1 MKRTLLLGAGLLA
14 TFAFL
19 PGDSSAQTGPAPGLK
34 PQARTYD
41 IILNDT
47 GNDVIHRLANL
58 NQDLD
63 FNDAGETIFHYH
75 AGIASGPATTNPSCV
90 AVDTRGHVFISDTT
104 GDVILRTID
113 YTGDG
118 SAHAAAP
125 VEWQVWLDAT
135 NASGIPLPTMNEFA
149 IDANG
154 VIWGTNAGVSANP
167 ADFVWRAED
176 LNGDNDAQ
184 DAGELTIAYDS
195 ATGPFNIQI
204 PFAIL
209 LDPGLTASLWVSDFY
224 STPAL
229 YRMTD
234 GNNDGDFMDPGEVF
248 SVYTGTL
255 PGQPGFA
262 YPETLAV
269 APNGDLYVYCAGT
282 MKKFIRLRDANVDLD
297 FDDAGE
303 SWLYC
308 DKTGVFGAANN
319 APNVSWGLEIDEN
332 GRAVWGEVSAGDWV
346 IVTEDLNG
354 DGDAQDAG
362 EGQIVWDSSAA
373 IGSTSSPRALCLLP
387 TPLLSAPAAVS
398 INTTWNLDFKGAD
411 SDAYQLLVG
420 LTPLGYN
427 LPLPPYGYL
436 THDLVLLTGAATL
449 DGNGDAQWVLPA
461 PASLLGL
468 TVYFTQAA
476 GKLPYRYYLSNG
488 IAVTFVP

>member
-1 MKRTLLLGAGLLA
+1 MKRTLLLGAGFLA
-14 TFAFL
+14 TLALL
-19 PGDSSAQTGPAPGLK
+19 PDDSTAQTGPAPGLK
-34 PQARTYD
+34 PQARTFD
-41 IILNDT
+41 IILNDS

-63 FNDAGETIFHYH
+63 FNGAGETIFHYH
-75 AGIASGPATTNPSCV
+75 AGIAGGPATGNPSCV
-90 AVDTRGHVFISDTT
+90 AVDARGHVFIADTT
-104 GDVILRTID
+104 GDVIVRTID

-118 SAHAAAP
+118 SAHATTP

-154 VIWGTNAGVSANP
+154 VVWGTNAGAGTTP

-195 ATGPFNIQI
+195 ATGPFNIQV
-204 PFAIL
+204 PFCIL

-224 STPAL
+224 STPGF

-234 GNNDGDFMDPGEVF
+234 GNNDGDFMDPGEVI
-248 SVYTGTL
+248 VAYTGTQ

-262 YPETLAV
+262 FPASLGV
-269 APNGDLYVYCAGT
+269 GPDGDIYVYCAGT
-282 MKKFIRLRDANVDLD
+282 FRKILRLSDSNADGD
-297 FDDAGE
+297 FEDAGE
-303 SWLYC
+303 SWIYA
-308 DKTGVFGAANN
+308 DNTGVFGATHLV
-319 APNVSWGLEIDEN
+319 PYIGYGMEVDEN
-332 GRAVWGEVSAGDWV
+332 GRLFYNESSKGDWV
-346 IVTEDLNG
+346 IMNQDLNG
-354 DGDAQDAG
+354 DLDAQDAG
-362 EGQIVWDSSAA
+362 EGQIVWDSSVA
-373 IGSTSSPRALCLLP
+373 IGSTSTPRALCLLP
-387 TPLLSAPAAVS
+387 TPLLSAPSAVS

-411 SDAYQLLVG
+411 SDNYQLLIG

-427 LPLPPYGYL
+427 HPLPPYGYL
-436 THDLVLLTGAATL
+436 THDLIVLTGSFTL

-468 TVYFTQAA
+468 TVYFTQVA
-476 GKLPYRYYLSNG
+476 GKLPYRYYMSNG